1 MIRMIIAFVE
11 RGAQEEISY
20 RFSSLLRV
28 LGVFFSLFVFYE
40 ISRLFPPEV
49 ASSYLRPYGGNYF
62 AFVVLGIALN
72 DYSTT
77 GLSHLSN
84 TIRTWQTEGVLEPV
98 LASPVPWPSMAWAVT
113 VEGFLWSSLRAALY
127 VVVGALAVPR
137 FFALEHPLALLL
149 ALALSLVAFGG
160 LGLLS
165 ASFILVFK
173 RGNPVV
179 WVVGG
184 LSTLLAGV
192 YYPLDLLPGYLQAV
206 AEVFPLTHSLRAM
219 RLVILQGAGIGEVGR
234 SLLILLA
241 LDLLLVAAG
250 RVALSLAMTYVR
262 KHGSLAEY

>member
-1 MIRMIIAFVE
+1 MIRTLLAFVE
-11 RGAQEEISY
+11 RGFQEEVSY

-49 ASSYLRPYGGNYF
+49 VSGYLRPYGGNYF

-77 GLSHLSN
+77 GLSHLPN
-84 TIRTWQTEGVLEPV
+84 TIRAWQTKGVLEPV
-98 LASPVPWPSMAWAVT
+98 LASPAPWSLVAWAVT
-113 VEGFLWSSLRAALY
+113 AEGLLWSSLRAALY
-127 VVVGALAVPR
+127 VVVGALAIPR
-137 FFALEHPLALLL
+137 FFALEHPMALLV
-149 ALALSLVAFGG
+149 ALLLSLVAFSG

-165 ASFILVFK
+165 ASFILAFK

-179 WVVGG
+179 WVVGS

-192 YYPLDLLPGYLQAV
+192 YYPTKLLPGYLQAV

-219 RLVILQGAGIGEVGR
+219 RLVILQGAGIGDVGKP
-234 SLLILLA
+234 LLA
-241 LDLLLVAAG
+241 LLVLDLLLVASGHAM
-250 RVALSLAMTYVR
+250 LSLAMKSVR
-262 KHGSLAEY
+262 MHGSLAEY